1 MKPTEEFILRQPQS
15 YQAMMLH
22 VLAVVEQELP
32 QSELLFKWGI
42 PYVYFKNKPFCYFAP
57 NHKRTKPWRFR
68 VFRGEE
74 KLNLGKE
81 LQRLYKEITPE
92 QLFLQ
97 KKFEDIGDK
106 FSKSNVVLTVSVN
119 FSGLVPEWEEI
130 AATAM
135 AVQNMHLTC
144 AANNVGAYWGTP
156 GMKDYLGEFLHLEE
170 NQKCYGL
177 FFMGMIQN

>member
-1 MKPTEEFILRQPQS
+1 MLKEIIESRRSVFPKDYSGEDIPQEVLEEILNS
-15 YQAMMLH
+15 
-22 VLAVVEQELP
+22 
-32 QSELLFKWGI
+32 S
-42 PYVYFKNKPFCYFAP
+42 NFAP

-68 VFRGEE
+68 VFKGEE

-119 FSGLVPEWEEI
+119 FSGLVPE
-130 AATAM
+130 
-135 AVQNMHLTC
+135 
-144 AANNVGAYWGTP
+144 
-156 GMKDYLGEFLHLEE
+156 
-170 NQKCYGL
+170 
-177 FFMGMIQN
+177 